1 MAAWRKKAYA
11 LFGFE
16 PGEYSF
22 AQGKVD
28 LFADLVAMAE
38 TAIAQDDEEMLD
50 RITEY
55 VCWAANQTADD
66 VASAV
71 QMTVERCEHPLA
83 RHHAL
88 REPVG
93 EILRAARVRDPEA
106 DDGNRRLE
114 VVLLEE
120 HPLQDLRTL
129 VRIGGN
135 EAGAFSEVPEDRAG
149 LAERTAVVEHERRD
163 AE

>member
-71 QMTVERCEHPLA
+71 DLA
-83 RHHAL
+83 FFLPAFRSPAL
-88 REPVG
+88 LS
-93 EILRAARVRDPEA
+93 EI
-106 DDGNRRLE
+106 RR
-114 VVLLEE
+114 
-120 HPLQDLRTL
+120 R
-129 VRIGGN
+129 
-135 EAGAFSEVPEDRAG
+135 VPESLFLEKRG
-149 LAERTAVVEHERRD
+149 LLIEQAPNGE
-163 AE
+163 